1 MVQFDL
7 RLHINTTNFGTF
19 RIHIHSPC
27 ILDRENKFPLKHL
40 NQNARKLASTPLHNF
55 TKKNITNFFGRE
67 KKLFILEHLNPVVF
81 PVTHNNVTV
90 TKDTNSL
97 QTTEL
102 SALAAIATK
111 HTIEPPVAMEH
122 LDTVVPAV
130 RHNDEPL
137 TIYRNAF
144 WEFHLSLE

>member
-1 MVQFDL
+1 MLESWHRNHYIIL
-7 RLHINTTNFGTF
+7 R
-19 RIHIHSPC
+19 
-27 ILDRENKFPLKHL
+27 E
-40 NQNARKLASTPLHNF
+40 
-55 TKKNITNFFGRE
+55 KKYYQLFWSR

-81 PVTHNNVTV
+81 PVTHNNVAV
-90 TKDTNSL
+90 TKDTDSF

-137 TIYRNAF
+137 TIYRDTF

>member
-1 MVQFDL
+1 M
-7 RLHINTTNFGTF
+7 
-19 RIHIHSPC
+19 
-27 ILDRENKFPLKHL
+27 
-40 NQNARKLASTPLHNF
+40 
-55 TKKNITNFFGRE
+55 
-67 KKLFILEHLNPVVF
+67 VF

-122 LDTVVPAV
+122 LDTVVPTV
-130 RHNDEPL
+130 RHYDEPL
-137 TIYRNAF
+137 TVYRNAF
-144 WEFHLSLE
+144 REFHLSLE